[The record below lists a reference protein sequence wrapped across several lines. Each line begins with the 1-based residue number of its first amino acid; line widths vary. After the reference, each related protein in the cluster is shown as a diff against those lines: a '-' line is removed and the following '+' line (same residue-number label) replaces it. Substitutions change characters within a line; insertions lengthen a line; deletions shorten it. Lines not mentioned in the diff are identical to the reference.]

1 MWQDVRALN
10 ASANGLIAMVVL
22 ACVASSVWW
31 VSQRPMFTL
40 RSVRVESIYDVELK
54 HVSALTLRSGV
65 IGKFKGNFFT
75 TNLEQVRTA
84 FESVPWVRRA
94 TVRREWPD
102 QLIVSI
108 EEHEPLGT
116 WGEDGRL
123 LSVKGDVFTAN
134 LAEAEEDHLL
144 PAFDGPEGSEKD
156 VLARFGQLRAWFAP
170 VALVPESLSLSSRYA
185 WTVKLDNGM
194 QVALGREQEHDG
206 NRDTLRERVQRLVK
220 VYPQL
225 AARVPDIET
234 IDMRYQNGLALAAR
248 GIRISKEGKLVPPP
262 AAKPAPKT
270 AANNAANNAA
280 VVKPITKASTQH

>member
-1 MWQDVRALN
+1 
-10 ASANGLIAMVVL
+10 MVLL

-40 RSVRVESIYDVELK
+40 HSVRVESMYDMELK
-54 HVSALTLRSGV
+54 RVNELTLRAGV

-75 TNLEQVRTA
+75 TNLEQVRTS

-102 QLIVSI
+102 QLIVAI

-134 LAEAEEDHLL
+134 LAEADDEHPL

-170 VALVPESLSLSSRYA
+170 VKLVPESLSLSSRYA

-194 QVALGREQEHDG
+194 QVALGREVDH
-206 NRDTLRERVQRLVK
+206 NTMRDRVQRLVK
-220 VYPQL
+220 IYPQL
-225 AARVPDIET
+225 AARVPDIQT
-234 IDMRYQNGLALAAR
+234 IDMRYQNGLALAAA
-248 GIRISKEGKLVPPP
+248 GLKIDKDGKIAP
-262 AAKPAPKT
+262 KPAPRPGKS
-270 AANNAANNAA
+270 
-280 VVKPITKASTQH
+280 KPTQSAKLNTKASTQH

>member
-40 RSVRVESIYDVELK
+40 RSVRVESLYDIELK
-54 HVSALTLRSGV
+54 RVNELTLRAGV
-65 IGKFKGNFFT
+65 IGKFQGNFFT

-123 LSVKGDVFTAN
+123 LSVKGDIFTAN
-134 LAEAEEDHLL
+134 LAEAEDDHPL

-170 VALVPESLSLSSRYA
+170 VKLVPDSLSLSSRYA

-194 QVALGREQEHDG
+194 QVALGREVDH
-206 NRDTLRERVQRLVK
+206 NTMRERVQRLVK
-220 VYPQL
+220 IYPQL
-225 AARVPDIET
+225 AARVPDIRT
-234 IDMRYQNGLALAAR
+234 IDMRYQNGLALAAA
-248 GIRISKEGKLVPPP
+248 GLKIDKDGKIAPKP
-262 AAKPAPKT
+262 AAK
-270 AANNAANNAA
+270 
-280 VVKPITKASTQH
+280 KPTQSARLTTKASTQH

>member
-10 ASANGLIAMVVL
+10 ASANGIIAAVVL
-22 ACVASSVWW
+22 ACVASGVWW

-40 RSVRVESIYDVELK
+40 RSVRVESMYDIELK
-54 HVSALTLRSGV
+54 RVNELTLRAGV

-102 QLIVSI
+102 QLIVAI

-134 LAEAEEDHLL
+134 LAEADDDHAL
-144 PAFDGPEGSEKD
+144 PAFDGPEGSERD

-170 VALVPESLSLSSRYA
+170 VKLVPESLSLSSRYA

-194 QVALGREQEHDG
+194 QVALGREQDHNTMHD
-206 NRDTLRERVQRLVK
+206 RVQRLVK
-220 VYPQL
+220 VWPQL
-225 AARVPDIET
+225 AARVPDIQT
-234 IDMRYQNGLALAAR
+234 VDMRYQNGLALAAA
-248 GIRISKEGKLVPPP
+248 GIRIDKDGKI
-262 AAKPAPKT
+262 APKPVAKKT
-270 AANNAANNAA
+270 QSTKLN
-280 VVKPITKASTQH
+280 TKASTQH

>member
-1 MWQDVRALN
+1 MLALIG
-10 ASANGLIAMVVL
+10 SG
-22 ACVASSVWW
+22 VWW

-40 RSVRVESIYDVELK
+40 RTVTVESMYGMELK
-54 HVSALTLRSGV
+54 HVNKLTLRAGV
-65 IGKFKGNFFT
+65 VGRIKGNFFT

-102 QLIVSI
+102 QLIVEV

-134 LAEAEEDHLL
+134 MAEADDEHAL
-144 PAFDGPEGSEKD
+144 PELGGPEGSEKE

-170 VALVPESLSLSSRYA
+170 LRLAPEKLSLSSRYA

-194 QVALGREQEHDG
+194 SVALGREADKT
-206 NRDTLRERVQRLVK
+206 TLKTRVDRLVNI
-220 VYPQL
+220 YPQL
-225 AARVPDIET
+225 ARLIPDGIQT
-234 IDMRYQNGLALAAR
+234 VDMRYPNGLAL
-248 GIRISKEGKLVPPP
+248 
-262 AAKPAPKT
+262 T
-270 AANNAANNAA
+270 AASLDGAGRCKQACEGGSKKRSPFNQRQNKET
-280 VVKPITKASTQH
+280 VGGTQ